1 MSQMA
6 FWWTHFV
13 FPSCLLVNNFCAQ
26 IAEPWAL
33 CQERGKQQIPFVG
46 SRQCVPSSQSVI
58 LNPLPFRPLQIL
70 LWRYRTLYRCLSPCS
85 YNRAAFF
92 PLRLLTLRSATFNS
106 EVPFS
111 KISLLI
117 LCIHIFTSSLKTNK
131 QINNHSLS
139 HNTSV
144 QSLKILMLLLQCIGQ
159 FMYQGRKWPC
169 V

>member
-46 SRQCVPSSQSVI
+46 SRQCVPSSQSFSTLFHLDPCKFSYGGTGLYTDAFPHAVI
-58 LNPLPFRPLQIL
+58 TVL
-70 LWRYRTLYRCLSPCS
+70 LSSLWGYWL
-85 YNRAAFF
+85 
-92 PLRLLTLRSATFNS
+92 LRSATFNS

-144 QSLKILMLLLQCIGQ
+144 QPLKILMLLLQCIGQ
-159 FMYQGRKWPC
+159 FMHQGKKWPC